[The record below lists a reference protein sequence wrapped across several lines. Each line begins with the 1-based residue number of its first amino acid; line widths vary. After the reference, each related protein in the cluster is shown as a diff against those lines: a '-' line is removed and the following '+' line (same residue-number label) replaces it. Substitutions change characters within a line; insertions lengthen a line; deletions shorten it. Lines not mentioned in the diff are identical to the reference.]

1 MSRTVGRKHRLSLLA
16 GSVLVAAITAPP
28 VLAQSAGDQLPTSLS
43 EVVVT
48 ATHAE
53 SATKTDTPIV
63 EIPQTISVVTAQQ
76 ITVQGAPNLQDA
88 LHYTAGFDEL
98 GNDSRGDFFQVRSFQ
113 PEIYVDGLKRNFGF
127 VYLPRI
133 ETYTMDRLETLVGPA
148 AVLYGAGSAGG
159 LVDMES
165 KRPEF
170 DFGGEVAAD
179 YGTWDRK
186 QVEFDVTGPI
196 TQSVAARVEGVY
208 LDSDMQ
214 LNYIP
219 NDRRLL
225 EPSVT
230 WKPNGDLTVTLIGLY
245 QQDYTGP
252 SQAYLPITASLYAAP
267 GRAISDY
274 TLIGEPG
281 FNKGPKTDASG
292 TLLIDYRI
300 TDSLLFHSA
309 TRVEDDNTT
318 YNEIFGTWS
327 DPLNPFT
334 DADQS
339 VLARAMFA
347 YRAHYHTVETD
358 DHLLYKLQ
366 TGLLTQR
373 FLAGFDHSDF
383 QQTAIQAYQPVSS
396 IDVYDPV
403 YGNVPAP
410 AFGSPTTQNLLD
422 VGAYA
427 QDQLELDRVSLVL
440 GLRHD
445 HSTTENTGL
454 PTAEA
459 NVMTY
464 RAGLS
469 VNAGHGLWPYVSY
482 AESFDPISGLNQFN
496 QSYVPL
502 YGKQYE
508 TGVKWQPAQSTLMYA
523 DVYDITE
530 RNELIPDPTNPVFEI
545 QAGKTYARGFEF
557 QANQNIPGDMSLSL
571 SYSHNSTRQSGQSEQ
586 QNNVPK
592 DVASV
597 FATRTF
603 TLQHGVMMRAGGGI
617 RYVGSQVAND
627 AAPLV
632 VVTPSVTL
640 VDAVFSVTMK
650 QWELQFNALNLFNTH
665 YYASCSAY
673 GGCFVGDRRTING
686 TFTYRFW

>member
-1 MSRTVGRKHRLSLLA
+1 MIRTVGRKYQMSLLA

-28 VLAQSAGDQLPTSLS
+28 ALAQSSDLQVPASLS

-76 ITVQGAPNLQDA
+76 LAVQGAPTLQES
-88 LHYTAGFDEL
+88 LHYTAGFDEI
-98 GNDSRGDFFQVRSFQ
+98 GNDSRGDFFQVRGFQ

-133 ETYTMDRLETLVGPA
+133 ETYTMSRLETLVGPS

-159 LVDMES
+159 LVNMES

-170 DFGGEVAAD
+170 DFGGEVAAE

-186 QVEFDVTGPI
+186 EVDFDVTGPI
-196 TQSVAARVEGVY
+196 SQTVAGRLVGVY
-208 LDSDMQ
+208 LDSGMQ
-214 LNYIP
+214 LNDIP
-219 NDRRLL
+219 NDRRLI

-230 WKPNGDLTVTLIGLY
+230 WKPNSRLTATLIGLY

-274 TLIGEPG
+274 TLIGEPS

-300 TDSLLFHSA
+300 TDSLHFHSG
-309 TRVEDDNTT
+309 TRVEDDDTT

-334 DADQS
+334 DAGQS

-358 DHLLYKLQ
+358 NHLLYRLK
-366 TGLLTQR
+366 TGGLTQR
-373 FLAGFDHSDF
+373 ILAGFDHSDF
-383 QQTAIQAYQPVSS
+383 QQTAIQAYQPVPS
-396 IDVYDPV
+396 INVYDPV

-410 AFGSPTTQNLLD
+410 DFGPQSRQNLLD
-422 VGAYA
+422 VGVYA
-427 QDQLELDRVSLVL
+427 QDQLSLGRASLVL

-469 VNAGHGLWPYVSY
+469 INAGHGLWPYVSY

-508 TGVKWQPAQSTLMYA
+508 TGIKWQPARSTLMYA

-530 RNELIPDPTNPVFEI
+530 RNELVPDPTNPVFEI

-557 QANQNIPGDMSLSL
+557 QANQNIPGDLSLSL
-571 SYSHNSTRQSGQSEQ
+571 SYSHNSTRQSGQTEQ

-592 DVASV
+592 DVASI
-597 FATRTF
+597 FATKMF
-603 TLQHGVMMRAGGGI
+603 SLQHGVRIRAGGGV

-640 VDAVFSVTMK
+640 VDAVFSVTVR

>member
-1 MSRTVGRKHRLSLLA
+1 MTTIVGRKYQACLLA
-16 GSVLVAAITAPP
+16 GSLLVTASAAQP
-28 VLAQSAGDQLPTSLS
+28 VLAQSADDQLPAGLS
-43 EVVVT
+43 EVIVT
-48 ATHAE
+48 ATYAE

-63 EIPQTISVVTAQQ
+63 ETPQTISVVTAQQ
-76 ITVQGAPNLQDA
+76 IAVQDPPNLQDA

-133 ETYTMDRLETLVGPA
+133 ETYTMDRLEALVGPS

-170 DFGGEVAAD
+170 DFGGEVSAQ

-186 QVEFDVTGPI
+186 EVDFDVTGPVSQ
-196 TQSVAARVEGVY
+196 TVAARLVGVY

-230 WKPNGDLTVTLIGLY
+230 WKPTSRLTVTVIGLY

-252 SQAYLPITASLYAAP
+252 SQAYLPITASLYAPP

-281 FNKGPKTDASG
+281 FNKGPKTDSSG

-300 TDSLLFHSA
+300 TDSLHFHSG
-309 TRVEDDNTT
+309 TRIEDDNTT

-334 DADQS
+334 DANQS
-339 VLARAMFA
+339 VLARALFA

-358 DHLLYKLQ
+358 NHFLYTLK

-373 FLAGFDHSDF
+373 ILAGFDDSDF
-383 QQTAIQAYQPVSS
+383 QQTAIQAYQPASS
-396 IDVYDPV
+396 INVYDPV
-403 YGNVPAP
+403 YGNVPVP
-410 AFGSPTTQNLLD
+410 AFGPSTRQDLLD

-427 QDQLELDRVSLVL
+427 QDQLALDRMSLVL

-469 VNAGHGLWPYVSY
+469 VNAGYGLWPYVSY

-508 TGVKWQPAQSTLMYA
+508 TGVKWQPEQSTLMYA

-530 RNELIPDPTNPVFEI
+530 RNELVPDPTNPVFEI

-557 QANQNIPGDMSLSL
+557 QANQNIPGDLSLSL
-571 SYSHNSTRQSGQSEQ
+571 SYSHNSTHQLGQTEQ

-592 DVASV
+592 DVASI
-597 FATRTF
+597 FAIKAF
-603 TLQHGVMMRAGGGI
+603 ALQHGVRIRAGGGV

-632 VVTPSVTL
+632 VVTPSATL
-640 VDAVFSVTMK
+640 VDAVFSVTVEH
-650 QWELQFNALNLFNTH
+650 WELQLNALNLFNTH

>member
-1 MSRTVGRKHRLSLLA
+1 MTRTVGRKHRLSLWA
-16 GSVLVAAITAPP
+16 GSVLVAAITVPP
-28 VLAQSAGDQLPTSLS
+28 VMAQSSADQLPASLS
-43 EVVVT
+43 EVIVT

-76 ITVQGAPNLQDA
+76 IAVQDPPNLQDA

-127 VYLPRI
+127 IYLPRI
-133 ETYTMDRLETLVGPA
+133 ETYTMDRLETLVGPS

-165 KRPEF
+165 KLPES
-170 DFGGEVAAD
+170 DFGGEVSAQ

-186 QVEFDVTGPI
+186 QVDFDATGPI
-196 TQSVAARVEGVY
+196 SPTFAGRLVGVY
-208 LDSDMQ
+208 LDSNMQ

-225 EPSVT
+225 QPSVS
-230 WKPNGDLTVTLIGLY
+230 WKPNSNLTVSLIGLY

-252 SQAYLPITASLYAAP
+252 SQAYLPITASLYAPP
-267 GRAISDY
+267 GRAVSDY
-274 TLIGEPG
+274 TLFGEPSV
-281 FNKGPKTDASG
+281 NKGPKTDISG

-300 TDSLLFHSA
+300 SDSLHFHSG
-309 TRVEDDNTT
+309 TRIENDNTT

-327 DPLNPFT
+327 DPLNPFI

-339 VLARAMFA
+339 VLARALFA

-358 DHLLYKLQ
+358 DHFLYTLQ
-366 TGLLTQR
+366 TGALTQR
-373 FLAGFDHSDF
+373 ILAGFDDSDF
-383 QQTAIQAYQPVSS
+383 QQRAIQAYQPVSS
-396 IDVYDPV
+396 INVYDPV
-403 YGNVPAP
+403 YGNVPVP
-410 AFGSPTTQNLLD
+410 AFGPQTAQNLLD

-427 QDQLELDRVSLVL
+427 QDQLQLQRVSLVL

-469 VNAGHGLWPYVSY
+469 VNAGYGLWPYISY

-508 TGVKWQPAQSTLMYA
+508 AGVKWQPDRSTLMYA

-557 QANQNIPGDMSLSL
+557 QANRSIPGDVSLSL
-571 SYSHNSTRQSGQSEQ
+571 SYSHNKTRQSGQEEQ
-586 QNNVPK
+586 QNNVPQE
-592 DVASV
+592 VASV
-597 FATRTF
+597 FATKTYA
-603 TLQHGVMMRAGGGI
+603 LEHGAVIRAGGGV
-617 RYVGSQVAND
+617 RYVGPQVAND

-640 VDAVFSVTMK
+640 VDAVFSVTVK
-650 QWELQFNALNLFNTH
+650 QWELQFNALNLLNTH